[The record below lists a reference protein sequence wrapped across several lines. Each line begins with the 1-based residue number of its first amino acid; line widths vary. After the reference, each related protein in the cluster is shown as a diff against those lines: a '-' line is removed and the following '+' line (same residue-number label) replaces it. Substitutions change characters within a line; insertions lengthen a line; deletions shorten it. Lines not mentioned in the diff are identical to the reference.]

1 MELAAKE
8 KLIKET
14 LHEAGDCIQME
25 TGWDDLVDALSI
37 HAYITKCKA
46 HEAIIEEKRRRE
58 KGEGPSKRA
67 TKSGGRKDPGPS
79 QEPSPQVPPPPE
91 VPMEET
97 STGKEK
103 DTEKAKG
110 KSSSYKLQSD
120 IEAATNLKKVLEER
134 ILNSKVE
141 FTLGEVL
148 GIAKREFHEEIID
161 IIKRKRQTLTE
172 SFHSQGEERSS
183 KTHVI
188 QLSNKKGDENVAGCY
203 QSSRRGKQV
212 SFADDEE
219 DNETTYK
226 SHYSRTHWAKATI
239 ETLVKV
245 GNIEEPYVALI
256 DHGSEINLMSKNLYA
271 KGRWPIDTDHGWMVR
286 LANNSSRDLYG
297 ACPNV
302 KVTIGDVKDEQN
314 FFVQEMS
321 TYPLILAQPY
331 ITAIRMETK
340 VMDDGSAYAR
350 IRSRDGKRAVQFL
363 IVCMD
368 HERNR
373 DSLKE
378 YPLPKANK
386 ENKDY
391 RDMRGFG
398 PVPL

>member
-1 MELAAKE
+1 MLY
-8 KLIKET
+8 LYMHT
-14 LHEAGDCIQME
+14 
-25 TGWDDLVDALSI
+25 
-37 HAYITKCKA
+37 ITKCKA
-46 HEAIIEEKRRRE
+46 YETIVEEKRRRE
-58 KGEGPSKRA
+58 NGEEGPSKRA
-67 TKSGGRKDPGPS
+67 TRSGGRRNSRPS
-79 QEPSPQVPPPPE
+79 QEPSSQVPPPPE

-97 STGKEK
+97 STEKKKDTGKAKEK
-103 DTEKAKG
+103 SPT
-110 KSSSYKLQSD
+110 YKLQLD

-172 SFHSQGEERSS
+172 SIHSQGEEGSS

-203 QSSRRGKQV
+203 QSSRREKQV
-212 SFADDEE
+212 LFADDEE

-226 SHYSRTHWAKATI
+226 SHYSRTHWARATT

-256 DHGSEINLMSKNLYA
+256 DHGYEINLTSKNLYA

-286 LANNSSRDLYG
+286 VANNSSGDLYG

-321 TYPLILAQPY
+321 TYPFILGQPY

-363 IVCMD
+363 TVCVD
-368 HERNR
+368 HERNW
-373 DSLKE
+373 DSLRE

-386 ENKDY
+386 EFKDY
-391 RDMRGFG
+391 KDMKGFG